1 MPMPGDFPV
10 LRIVD
15 CNATTVK
22 PLLTDTSF
30 NELSAMS
37 DEKFARWWGY
47 NPTHRDHFPSR
58 IDSPIIDVSIGS
70 GLSHI
75 RDIILSA
82 ELEQSYEHSTSIL
95 CPMSRKHYISSIHLY
110 SSLPLLHAYCQSSF
124 AGFSTRNN
132 V

>member
-1 MPMPGDFPV
+1 MPGDFPV
-10 LRIVD
+10 LRLVD

-30 NELSAMS
+30 EELSTLS
-37 DEKFARWWGY
+37 DDKYAQWWGY
-47 NPTHRDHFPSR
+47 NPSHRDHFPSR

-82 ELEQSYEHSTSIL
+82 ELEQQGYEQSTSIL
-95 CPMSRKHYISSIHLY
+95 CPMSRKSSINLAHY
-110 SSLPLLHAYCQSSF
+110 HSSLPLLHAH
-124 AGFSTRNN
+124 R
-132 V
+132 